1 MKRRG
6 CHPPKTFG
14 RHPPK
19 ILTPNLN
26 DRRNLNLEGVTP
38 PPPNNFGVGGSPTKL
53 FGGNPPKNFTPDL
66 NVRQNL
72 EFGGH
77 LPKNPNIRC
86 KHPRNLEIWGVTPQ
100 IVIHLLVYW
109 YAIFTLLLIWLHNTF
124 RCLQL
129 KASTSPALSQ
139 WMSFKRN
146 TWYQQNNNSEPRL
159 PLRPALWEFWWKF
172 GYF

>member
-1 MKRRG
+1 MKKGG
-6 CHPPKTFG
+6 CHPPQTFG

-26 DRRNLNLEGVTP
+26 DRRKLNLEGVTP
-38 PPPNNFGVGGSPTKL
+38 PPKQFCGGGSPTEL

-100 IVIHLLVYW
+100 IVIHLLVY
-109 YAIFTLLLIWLHNTF
+109 
-124 RCLQL
+124 
-129 KASTSPALSQ
+129 
-139 WMSFKRN
+139 
-146 TWYQQNNNSEPRL
+146 
-159 PLRPALWEFWWKF
+159 
-172 GYF
+172 